1 MPDVFQSRF
10 HSALTDLISER
21 GIETDAVRETAV
33 TTLTE
38 LAVESARLGEQRHG
52 DQRGEG
58 QRLPDHFEE
67 LMTAHLPRV
76 GLRLRAD
83 VARRLSS
90 CGHLPERVAAILAD
104 DVPVVA
110 VPMLRHSEAMG
121 LVDLIRI
128 AEEEEAEKA
137 RAIAE
142 RKVLDPRLVA
152 TLVARRD
159 PVIADSLLRNHADWL
174 DEPLCEQLAGV
185 TGLGCSSAHRLIDR
199 ASLSDAAL
207 ARLFWIVDADTRI
220 RILDRMD
227 LRHPAR
233 SDAETQDSGQA
244 PDSGRSQAPH
254 GAPEGAPDG
263 SGDALFGLAAR
274 GERAALAHRI
284 AAHTDLPP
292 ALGERIV
299 ADRTGEALAVALN
312 AAGIG
317 AKTATGILL
326 LTVPEAGRSYPALRR
341 LAGLTET
348 QTPAMARFIVDLWR
362 AGEGKTRPA
371 ARHEPAVA
379 QPAVTRPGDA
389 RRPEAA
395 GSRRVESLRDRIT
408 RRTGSTEG

>member
-38 LAVESARLGEQRHG
+38 LAVESARLA
-52 DQRGEG
+52 DQRRDGQQQDG

-90 CGHLPERVAAILAD
+90 CGHLPERVAALLAD

-110 VPMLRHSEAMG
+110 VPMLRHSEAIG

-128 AEEEEAEKA
+128 AEEEEAEKT

-142 RKVLDPRLVA
+142 RRVLDPRLVA

-185 TGLGCSSAHRLIDR
+185 AGLGCSSAHRLIDR

-207 ARLFWIVDADTRI
+207 ARLFWIVDADARI

-233 SDAETQDSGQA
+233 SDAETPDAGGA
-244 PDSGRSQAPH
+244 PD

-263 SGDALFGLAAR
+263 LGDALFGLAAR

-284 AAHTDLPP
+284 AEHTDLPP

-326 LTVPEAGRSYPALRR
+326 LTVPEAGRSYPTLRR

-362 AGEGKTRPA
+362 AGEAKTRPA
-371 ARHEPAVA
+371 ARHEPAV
-379 QPAVTRPGDA
+379 TRPGDT
-389 RRPEAA
+389 RRPETA

-408 RRTGSTEG
+408 RRTGSIEG